1 MLEQPLNRIDM
12 EMSATP
18 DLATLKIDD
27 FAPHCDTAFGIQTPG
42 GEMPL
47 TLVKVAPAGASGRAG
62 GAFALTFVAPQGPW
76 LPQGTYPV
84 NHPSLGTME
93 IFLVPTGPLQGG
105 NGYHAT
111 FT

>member
-1 MLEQPLNRIDM
+1 MLEQRLNRIDI
-12 EMSATP
+12 EMP
-18 DLATLKIDD
+18 EDLATLGIDD
-27 FAPHCDTAFGIQTPG
+27 FAPHCDAVFGMQTPG
-42 GEMPL
+42 GEVPL
-47 TLVKVAPAGASGRAG
+47 TLVKVAPAGASGRPG

-84 NHPSLGTME
+84 KHPALGTME
-93 IFLVPTGPLQGG
+93 IFLVPIGPTQGG